1 MNDNSNTRIQMIAD
15 FEGDASVLIQQREA
29 GIYPTLCTRDLVV
42 FPAVLTPIV
51 VGRKKSQE
59 LVNMLEQNPETIFCI
74 FCQKKEDTEDPTTED
89 LYEQGTFAKHAQ
101 RGAPEDRHRT
111 GSGKMQAEKHRRIP
125 PLPHGR
131 RGEPTGTLAFREIGQ
146 GADVQDPD
154 QDLLRGV
161 NQIHQA

>member
-1 MNDNSNTRIQMIAD
+1 MIAD

-74 FCQKKEDTEDPTTED
+74 FCQKQEDTEDPAAED
-89 LYEQGTFAKHAQ
+89 LTN
-101 RGAPEDRHRT
+101 
-111 GSGKMQAEKHRRIP
+111 
-125 PLPHGR
+125 
-131 RGEPTGTLAFREIGQ
+131 RELSQ
-146 GADVQDPD
+146 
-154 QDLLRGV
+154 
-161 NQIHQA
+161 NW